1 MDTTGTIEEIEVPV
15 DNGKTEQIGK
25 EEQKNR
31 FIQLRAKGYSLAK
44 IAKELHV
51 SKGTLSNWN
60 QDLEQQIAQAKA
72 MELEALQCRT

>member
-1 MDTTGTIEEIEVPV
+1 MDTTGTIEKIAIQIN
-15 DNGKTEQIGK
+15 DNKTEQIGK

-60 QDLEQQIAQAKA
+60 QDSEQRIVWV
-72 MELEALQCRT
+72 ERPS